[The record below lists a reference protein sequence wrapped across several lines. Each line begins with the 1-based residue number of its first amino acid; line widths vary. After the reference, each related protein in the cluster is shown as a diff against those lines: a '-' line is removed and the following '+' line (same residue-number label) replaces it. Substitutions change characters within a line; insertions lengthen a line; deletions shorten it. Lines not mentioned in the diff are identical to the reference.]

1 LVIGVQVPPPFIEDS
16 HLTTEPVWPLKV
28 SVALLDPEHTV
39 ALDATVPPTETALTV
54 IVAAEEFAGVQVA
67 F

>member
-1 LVIGVQVPPPFIEDS
+1 MPPPSVDDS
-16 HLTTEPVWPLKV
+16 HLTTFPVWPLKE
-28 SVALLDPEHTV
+28 SVAPLAPEHTV
-39 ALDATVPPTETALTV
+39 ALDATDPPTETALTV